1 MSTVKLNT
9 LPAPTFSWLGVND
22 IQADVGALD
31 NGTYALDNGSCTE
44 VLSGGAYEITAQ
56 GGEIREAVMF
66 ISPNDSA
73 QVSTTVKAG
82 GSSAVRLVQVFDGKA
97 QTVSSVKALLEDDA
111 GFELVQLYLE
121 TGSTISEIDTQL
133 GGRKSEFT
141 ANIGYLLGGDDKLDI
156 NLIARHL
163 GKKTKSQITAKGVMN
178 DSAQKT
184 FKGTID
190 FVSGSAGA
198 SGAENEDV
206 LLIGEKVVNKTVPLI
221 LCAEEDVEGSHG
233 ASIGRVDEE
242 HIFYMQSRGLPQEK
256 IVQLMAQSKIAQIVN
271 TIADEQVRARINNK
285 IGRGKDDE

>member
-111 GFELVQLYLE
+111 GFELVQLYLG

-141 ANIGYLLGGDDKLDI
+141 ANIGYLLGGDDNLDI

-242 HIFYMQSRGLPQEK
+242 YIFYMQSRGLPQEK